1 MFPCLDVCLFGE
13 GSIGVGSDR
22 KYGAVIFDMDGVL
35 ADSEPLYRAAT
46 NVVLEPLGRRLT
58 EDQSRAFMGSSVTNS
73 WLEIMEALGLEGDL
87 QKYVTD
93 YDRHLLRLLG
103 EPRELLPGV
112 RPLIERLRERSV
124 PIGLASSSWRTWVD
138 TLLSAIGLDGTFDAV
153 VAGDMV
159 AEEKPAPDVFLRA
172 ARELGVPPDRCI
184 ALEDTPTGLVA
195 ARAAG
200 MLAVQVR
207 SASTAFPPLPEAD
220 LVLDSLEGFDLSLV
234 EAHGEQTGKQT
245 NKQT

>member
-1 MFPCLDVCLFGE
+1 MNE
-13 GSIGVGSDR
+13 RSDR
-22 KYGAVIFDMDGVL
+22 TYGAVIFDMDGVL
-35 ADSEPLYRAAT
+35 ADSEPLYLAAT
-46 NVVLEPLGRRLT
+46 NTVLEPLGRRLT
-58 EDQSRAFMGSSVTNS
+58 GKQARAFMGSSVTNS

-87 QKYVTD
+87 EKYVTD

-103 EPRELLPGV
+103 EPREPLPGV
-112 RPLIERLRERSV
+112 RSLIERLRERHV

-153 VAGDMV
+153 VGGDMV
-159 AEEKPAPDVFLRA
+159 EKEKPAPDVFLRA
-172 ARELGVPPDRCI
+172 SKELGVPPARCI

-200 MLAVQVR
+200 MFAVQVR

-220 LVLDSLEGFDLSLV
+220 LVLESLEDFDLSLV
-234 EAHGEQTGKQT
+234 EGQEAGEA
-245 NKQT
+245 